1 VKSISG
7 GLFYECYSL
16 IRITLPDSVTG
27 IGERAFYHC
36 HSLTN
41 ITIPCNVTSI
51 GEYAYCGCSSPREIV
66 LPDGVT
72 KIGEYA
78 FSECTS
84 LTNITIP
91 ESVTSIGKN
100 AFGDTNWLK
109 QKQNENPLVTVNHIL
124 IDGKTCSGE
133 VTIPKGVMC
142 IGDSAFSECTG
153 LTDITIPESVTSI
166 DKHAFYRCSSL
177 KEITLPERVTSIGKG
192 AFSECGSLRE
202 IVIPDSVT
210 DIGYGALGR
219 CGALCVIRLRPDDTK
234 FYRDYST
241 LKNLSEELQK
251 VFEMHR
257 TFDYSGKA
265 KTAVKYP
272 VLAADYLRTHDE
284 RLAVYI
290 RVHLTEMMESCIPA
304 GDTRLIAELTQSDAF
319 FNEKNIDKC
328 IKLAQE
334 NGQQEIF
341 MLLMNYKKYRS
352 LQQRL

>member
-1 VKSISG
+1 
-7 GLFYECYSL
+7 
-16 IRITLPDSVTG
+16 
-27 IGERAFYHC
+27 
-36 HSLTN
+36 
-41 ITIPCNVTSI
+41 
-51 GEYAYCGCSSPREIV
+51 
-66 LPDGVT
+66 
-72 KIGEYA
+72 
-78 FSECTS
+78 
-84 LTNITIP
+84 
-91 ESVTSIGKN
+91 
-100 AFGDTNWLK
+100 
-109 QKQNENPLVTVNHIL
+109 
-124 IDGKTCSGE
+124 
-133 VTIPKGVMC
+133 M
-142 IGDSAFSECTG
+142 
-153 LTDITIPESVTSI
+153 
-166 DKHAFYRCSSL
+166 
-177 KEITLPERVTSIGKG
+177 
-192 AFSECGSLRE
+192 
-202 IVIPDSVT
+202 T

-219 CGALCVIRLRPDDTK
+219 CSVLCVIRLHPDDTK
-234 FYRDYST
+234 FYRDYSAV
-241 LKNLSEELQK
+241 KNLSDEIQK

-319 FNEKNIDKC
+319 FNEKSIDKC